1 MKMDLKEYKW
11 AKRANLEGLFNMQW
25 IKPWEDLLKEIL
37 QTWEDTKDGWIRAQ
51 VQRKKIVI
59 D

>member
-1 MKMDLKEYKW
+1 
-11 AKRANLEGLFNMQW
+11 MQW

>member
-1 MKMDLKEYKW
+1 MKMDLKKYKW
-11 AKRANLEGLFNMQW
+11 PKRASLKALFNMQW
-25 IKPWEDLLKEIL
+25 ITPQEDLLKEFL

-51 VQRKKIVI
+51 VQGKKIVI